1 MAGWRGRPSSC
12 KREPIRG
19 AFFMEKWF
27 CLGSMGV
34 AGLLCLLFVLD
45 IAVATPFG
53 GTSMVVDILGLLA
66 SGLVGYLGFDAYKD
80 LS

>member
-1 MAGWRGRPSSC
+1 
-12 KREPIRG
+12 
-19 AFFMEKWF
+19 
-27 CLGSMGV
+27 MGV

-45 IAVATPFG
+45 MAVATPFG

-66 SGLVGYLGFDAYKD
+66 SGLVAYLGFDAYKD